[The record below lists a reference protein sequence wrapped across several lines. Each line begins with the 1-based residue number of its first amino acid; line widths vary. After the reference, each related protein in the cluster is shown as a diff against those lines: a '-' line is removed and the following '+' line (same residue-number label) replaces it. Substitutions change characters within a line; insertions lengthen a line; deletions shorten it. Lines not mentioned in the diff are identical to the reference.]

1 METKNPRAVQGAEA
15 SMSNGYSDADASN
28 TNGTETATPDFIS
41 PDLSEKLVYFLKAR
55 AQLDGAPE
63 NRTRVDEEVA
73 SAAYFHTEEQLL
85 AEPARNIHDL
95 RLKCDVIWL
104 DPQALP
110 GTGLLSEIF
119 SDLRRLTGG
128 GMSLVFR
135 PKNWLEYYERR
146 GGAWVV
152 RGDEVFLL
160 TPKGADLDDLL
171 YELDAAGGREAVF
184 DLIRKRSA
192 IEENADG

>member
-1 METKNPRAVQGAEA
+1 
-15 SMSNGYSDADASN
+15 MSEHNIS
-28 TNGTETATPDFIS
+28 DFIS
-41 PDLSEKLVYFLKAR
+41 PELSEKLVYFLKAR
-55 AQLDGAPE
+55 AQLDSTPVGTA
-63 NRTRVDEEVA
+63 RVDEEVA

-85 AEPARNIHDL
+85 SEPAKSIHDL
-95 RLKCDVIWL
+95 RLKCDLIWL

-110 GTGLLSEIF
+110 GPGLLSEIF
-119 SDLRRLTGG
+119 ADLRRLTGS

-135 PKNWLEYYERR
+135 PKHWLEYFERR

-152 RGDEVFLL
+152 RGEEVFLL
-160 TPKGADLDDLL
+160 TPKGADVDDLL